1 MDNQYIPHHPLSGR
15 SFNIPSRPLPDI
27 RWISGGPCGGKSS
40 VSRKI
45 AADSDL
51 EIYDCDLN
59 RQRHFEEADPV
70 LHPALSR
77 KIEWAEFFSSPDED
91 VYLFWESL
99 CFERT
104 EMILDD
110 LSRYDSG
117 RTLIVE
123 GVYPL
128 PEIITAVT
136 PEAGAVF
143 LFAEED
149 FLRSCYYGRES
160 TLWMEEVF
168 LSCGDPVQSKNSWID
183 KCLYID
189 RNHEKRAVSA
199 GYPVLKAGFS
209 TDWKSYRRNISAVL
223 GL

>member
-1 MDNQYIPHHPLSGR
+1 M
-15 SFNIPSRPLPDI
+15 
-27 RWISGGPCGGKSS
+27 
-40 VSRKI
+40 
-45 AADSDL
+45 
-51 EIYDCDLN
+51 
-59 RQRHFEEADPV
+59 
-70 LHPALSR
+70 
-77 KIEWAEFFSSPDED
+77 
-91 VYLFWESL
+91 
-99 CFERT
+99 
-104 EMILDD
+104 EMILAD

-168 LSCGDPVQSKNSWID
+168 LSCGDPVQAKNSWID

-199 GYPVLKAGFS
+199 GYPVLKADAA
-209 TDWKSYRRNISAVL
+209 TDWEAYMQRIRAIL
-223 GL
+223 EL